1 MKSEVIKEINQKL
14 EVLSSNKKNLD
25 EEIIKL
31 NSKIDDTVG
40 RIKDVELSIDELNKI
55 KQYMENYNE

>member
-31 NSKIDDTVG
+31 NSKIDDTIG
-40 RIKDVELSIDELNKI
+40 RIKEVELSIDELNKI